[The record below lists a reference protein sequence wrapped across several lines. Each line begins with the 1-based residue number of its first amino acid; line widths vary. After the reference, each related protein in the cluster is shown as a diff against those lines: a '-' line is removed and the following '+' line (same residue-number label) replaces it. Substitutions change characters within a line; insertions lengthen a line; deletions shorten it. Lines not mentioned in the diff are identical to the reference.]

1 MTALGTPPPA
11 GAPVTGTGGPAPSA
25 VPVVGDGT
33 TAAGRARRR
42 WRAVRWWA
50 VVLAATALVVAA
62 LAVTRPATSTTP
74 YAPDSAQ
81 PDGARAVAQ
90 VLARQGVD
98 VEHVTTVDD
107 AVQAATEGTTLL
119 VTPSPLLA
127 FEQADAL
134 AAVPADLV
142 LLGADDVLLDAATD
156 GAVRRGAVLDT
167 SPDVLPPGC
176 PLPAA
181 RAAGEA
187 RLTAGLTLVPA
198 KGERPVTCYPESG
211 GAALVAVADGG
222 RTVTAVDDPALVR
235 NDTVLEAGNA
245 ALALHLLGAHERL
258 VWLVPDPFDLS
269 TGDGTGGAPAG
280 PSMPRWAG
288 AVGLWAGLVVLVLA
302 LWRGRR
308 LGPLVAEELPVVV
321 PAAEAARGRG
331 RLYRRTRARG
341 HAAAGLRA
349 ATATRVAARLG
360 LPRSAEP
367 AGVVDAVVRASGRDP
382 REVAALL
389 YGPPPPDDEA
399 LAELAR
405 RLDGLERDTT
415 GRGTAAGRTPARD
428 TTRDS
433 TYDTTHD
440 SPARD
445 TSGSE
450 DPRS

>member
-1 MTALGTPPPA
+1 
-11 GAPVTGTGGPAPSA
+11 
-25 VPVVGDGT
+25 VVGDGT
-33 TAAGRARRR
+33 TAAGRAGRR

-50 VVLAATALVVAA
+50 VVLAAVALVVAA
-62 LAVTRPATSTTP
+62 LAVMRPATSTTP

-90 VLARQGVD
+90 VLADRGVD

-107 AVQAATEGTTLL
+107 AVRAATEGTTLL
-119 VTPSPLLA
+119 VAPTSLLA
-127 FEQADAL
+127 YEQADAL

-142 LLGADDVLLDAATD
+142 LLGADDVLLDAATG
-156 GAVRRGAVLDT
+156 GAVRRGDALDT
-167 SPDVLPPGC
+167 SADLLAPDC

-181 RAAGEA
+181 RAAGDV
-187 RLTAGLTLVPA
+187 RLTASLTLVPS
-198 KGERPVTCYPESG
+198 KRGSGPVSCYPGSG
-211 GAALVAVADGG
+211 GAALVTVADGG
-222 RTVTAVDDPALVR
+222 RTVTAVDDPSLVR

-269 TGDGTGGAPAG
+269 TGDGTGGAAAG

-288 AVGLWAGLVVLVLA
+288 TVGLWAGLVVLVLA

-331 RLYRRTRARG
+331 RLYRRARARG

-360 LPRSAEP
+360 LPRSADP
-367 AGVVDAVVRASGRDP
+367 TGVVDAVVRATGRDP

-389 YGPPPPDDEA
+389 YGPPPADDEA
-399 LAELAR
+399 LTELAR
-405 RLDGLERDTT
+405 RLDGLERDTA
-415 GRGTAAGRTPARD
+415 GRGTAARRTPAHDTARD
-428 TTRDS
+428 T
-433 TYDTTHD
+433 
-440 SPARD
+440 PARD